1 MAIEVP
7 TEGFSNVAIY
17 TILPF
22 YVLGMVLIG
31 LASFWINNQSGQIR
45 LGPLT
50 LTGGKVDAGAQSFL
64 GAGQGVGSLTLFFTM
79 AASLYSGYS
88 ISGIANEAYTF
99 GFMAIRWIPAGV
111 ALYAA
116 FMVLAPRLH
125 ALGKSRGYLTICEFI
140 FDRYAEPASSPL
152 VPHALRLVS
161 LLCLQLP
168 VFSYLISQFT
178 AISTEIAMYTGGG
191 HWSGPGM
198 SRYGTMITAGVVML
212 VCGLLGGL
220 RAVAYNDVFQGMI
233 LMVGCVVFF
242 IIEEQELGGLGGVK
256 AYVTSEEYKNVTA
269 FGYGKF
275 NNVPNQDG
283 GWSTASFAS
292 FILKVM
298 IAATMFPH
306 LTMRLFVA
314 RDSQA
319 LKFGLAGMNFTF
331 FIVQLSTMI
340 TGWVAV
346 SAFGGGAEEAGVF
359 GSVAAVVRST
369 GSGGEFASALLL
381 TAAVCAM
388 LSTADSSLLA
398 FSTMWLR
405 DFYLPYLRP
414 SASAKEQLLFT
425 RVMGVLGLALG
436 LFLTSMSIRSEQP
449 WNLSNLFSFQTVT
462 PIHVAPAVWLG
473 LHWKGL
479 RGEAV
484 LAGMLVGL
492 AVTMA
497 FTFSNLNVKLK
508 LGLDETKE
516 GWSCAL
522 IGFCFNI
529 LVTVHLGI
537 FFERGVQLPNGP
549 LAQFARPLNIHQLF
563 GTDID
568 RLCHPLLWT
577 LMCVLI
583 ALTTPF
589 YRDFGSPDHFVGSI
603 ASWAFVSLFF
613 SGVITIVVAIAYL
626 VLWKDYQLDPVPSLY
641 PEPDDEKVVAMSPQ
655 PKAVAM
661 QGMPMQSPAMY
672 MQPQFDGRMPP
683 GMGMYPPMPP
693 PDYRMMQQPF
703 VNPAA
708 GYAHPGAYGVQMSTM
723 PVPMAHG
730 YGPTG
735 AHAQV
740 GFA

>member
-256 AYVTSEEYKNVTA
+256 VWPLRCVYPLALWA
-269 FGYGKF
+269 
-275 NNVPNQDG
+275 
-283 GWSTASFAS
+283 FAS
-292 FILKVM
+292 VDARVRISCECCCEDACTHVALSVGRKASV
-298 IAATMFPH
+298 ARRYSRVRTHARSHVGTGLRDVGGVQECDGLWVREVQQRAKPGRGLEH
-306 LTMRLFVA
+306 RLLRLFHP
-314 RDSQA
+314 Q
-319 LKFGLAGMNFTF
+319 
-331 FIVQLSTMI
+331 
-340 TGWVAV
+340 
-346 SAFGGGAEEAGVF
+346 
-359 GSVAAVVRST
+359 
-369 GSGGEFASALLL
+369 
-381 TAAVCAM
+381 
-388 LSTADSSLLA
+388 
-398 FSTMWLR
+398 
-405 DFYLPYLRP
+405 
-414 SASAKEQLLFT
+414 
-425 RVMGVLGLALG
+425 
-436 LFLTSMSIRSEQP
+436 
-449 WNLSNLFSFQTVT
+449 
-462 PIHVAPAVWLG
+462 
-473 LHWKGL
+473 
-479 RGEAV
+479 
-484 LAGMLVGL
+484 
-492 AVTMA
+492 
-497 FTFSNLNVKLK
+497 
-508 LGLDETKE
+508 
-516 GWSCAL
+516 
-522 IGFCFNI
+522 
-529 LVTVHLGI
+529 
-537 FFERGVQLPNGP
+537 GP
-549 LAQFARPLNIHQLF
+549 
-563 GTDID
+563 
-568 RLCHPLLWT
+568 
-577 LMCVLI
+577 
-583 ALTTPF
+583 
-589 YRDFGSPDHFVGSI
+589 
-603 ASWAFVSLFF
+603 
-613 SGVITIVVAIAYL
+613 
-626 VLWKDYQLDPVPSLY
+626 
-641 PEPDDEKVVAMSPQ
+641 
-655 PKAVAM
+655 
-661 QGMPMQSPAMY
+661 
-672 MQPQFDGRMPP
+672 
-683 GMGMYPPMPP
+683 
-693 PDYRMMQQPF
+693 
-703 VNPAA
+703 
-708 GYAHPGAYGVQMSTM
+708 
-723 PVPMAHG
+723 
-730 YGPTG
+730 
-735 AHAQV
+735 
-740 GFA
+740 